1 MKKIMVLLSIF
12 IFSCSSDQSDEEGNV
27 QDIES
32 PVITLLGENP
42 QVLYIN
48 EIFEGLG
55 AIANDNVDGDISN
68 SIVVSNN
75 VNVTQSGT
83 YNVVYNVVDSSNN
96 SAVATRTVEVL
107 DPIVV
112 EVPDPI
118 IGTWTLTKEEWIAD
132 GIWPADQAR
141 SCFMT
146 NDAGSPDQLIVT
158 ENNVTKKVWECFQ
171 DGSLAVDLTVYAPVI
186 WTNLGKNMYSFDGE
200 NVEITFIANNE
211 MQMPFDGG
219 QILQTWN
226 RN

>member
-48 EIFEGLG
+48 EIFEDLG

-83 YNVVYNVVDSSNN
+83 YNVIYNVVDSSNN

-107 DPIVV
+107 DPIV
-112 EVPDPI
+112 
-118 IGTWTLTKEEWIAD
+118 GTWTLTKEEWIAD
-132 GIWPADQAR
+132 GTWPADQAR
-141 SCFMT
+141 GCFMT